1 MENILKHIQ
10 GKDEL
15 IYTQDEA
22 NLMTEL
28 IKRVKLLYP
37 RNTIDEADQKKLVK
51 NFEKLRKL
59 ITAYAESVDVAMLL
73 KNVSQSEIEK
83 LKRQFD
89 TISQLEKESLSAL
102 ENIELKYE

>member
-1 MENILKHIQ
+1 MENILKIIQ

-22 NLMTEL
+22 IQMTEL
-28 IKRVKLLYP
+28 IERVKLFYP

-59 ITAYAESVDVAMLL
+59 INSYAASVEVAMLS
-73 KNVSQSEIEK
+73 KNVSKSEIEK
-83 LKRQFD
+83 LKKQFN

-102 ENIELKYE
+102 EKIELKYE